1 MLLRLIHYYLLMT
14 TKPLSER
21 NYFWKY
27 NIYWVLW
34 LILIS
39 YLSNKPASDLPK
51 ISLLAFQH
59 ADKLVHAVFYFTLCM
74 LSAYGF
80 SRQHVFKKLHTSALT
95 ISLIF
100 SIAWGALMEITQLTI
115 FTYRSAEWAD
125 FFANTFAA
133 LFAILVIRIFKLVKR

>member
-1 MLLRLIHYYLLMT
+1 
-14 TKPLSER
+14 
-21 NYFWKY
+21 
-27 NIYWVLW
+27 
-34 LILIS
+34 
-39 YLSNKPASDLPK
+39 
-51 ISLLAFQH
+51 
-59 ADKLVHAVFYFTLCM
+59 M

-80 SRQHVFKKLHTSALT
+80 SRQHVFKKLQTSALNM
-95 ISLIF
+95 SMIF